1 MDDPNPQPAGAAPAY
16 GAPHPQDIPIV
27 QEPAK
32 LGPMQ
37 RLVGVLFSPG
47 ETFEDVNRKPTW
59 IAPLLIA
66 IAAAV
71 ALSLFYD
78 WRVKPDYAQI
88 TRQQMKA
95 RAEKTGT
102 EMPPEATVQTA
113 VKVSSVVNWVSA
125 IVGPVVTVFFVS
137 GVFALGL
144 MFLQAKTTFKKTL
157 SVVCWTFCSVGL
169 IGAVVIAA
177 SVFVKDPAS
186 LKDVPWYYA
195 SRYAATNLAAALS
208 SDASAVVKAI
218 AGAVDVFSIWRLFLL
233 TIGLTA
239 IAGSRKITRGKI
251 GSLVVGLWLIGV
263 LIGVGF
269 AAMGFGG

>member
-1 MDDPNPQPAGAAPAY
+1 MDDPNPQPSGAAPAY
-16 GAPHPQDIPIV
+16 GAPHPQDIPVV

-47 ETFEDVNRKPTW
+47 ETFEDMNRKPTW

-66 IAAAV
+66 IATAV

-144 MFLQAKTTFKKTL
+144 LFLQAKTTFKKTL

>member
-1 MDDPNPQPAGAAPAY
+1 MNESDPQPAAAGPAY

-27 QEPAK
+27 QEPAR

-37 RLVGVLFSPG
+37 RLIGVLFSPT

-66 IAAAV
+66 IITTV

-78 WRVKPDYAQI
+78 WRVKPDYSQI

-95 RAEKTGT
+95 RAEKTGS
-102 EMPPEATVQTA
+102 EMPPEATIQTA
-113 VKVSSVVNWVSA
+113 AKVSTVINWISA
-125 IVGPVVTVFFVS
+125 LVGPVIAVFFTA

-144 MFLQAKTTFKKTL
+144 LFLQAKTTFKKIL

-169 IGAVVIAA
+169 VGAVVIAA
-177 SVFVKDPAS
+177 SVFVKDAAS

-208 SDASAVVKAI
+208 SDASATIKAL
-218 AGAVDVFSIWRLFLL
+218 AGAIDVFSIWRLFLL
-233 TIGLTA
+233 TIGFTA

-251 GSLVVGLWLIGV
+251 GGLVVGLWLIGV